1 MRHTLGRFLNTYG
14 LPVMLGVLASVFI
27 AVNPAFLSLE
37 NFRTLIE
44 QNAALAIIAVG
55 MTFAVISRNIDLA
68 PGSFIA
74 LTGVVIGLVFSSTG
88 NIVVGVACGLIAA
101 LALDVFNGLLIAKVK
116 LDPLI
121 VTLAAW
127 IWARGLAISLTKAN
141 SIVIRDP
148 FLEWMAGAQV
158 IGISPPMMLAALAF
172 AMGAFVLNRTR
183 LGRYVRAI
191 GGDERAAIQAG
202 IDTTRY
208 KVILFALLGVLVW
221 VAALI
226 TLSRLGAAAP
236 DAAYGIEL
244 DAIVAVII
252 GGTPFA
258 GGEGSIRRTLFGVLF
273 IAILNNGLSTLGMRD
288 AYFFALKG
296 ATILLALSLEV
307 LSRRL
312 LKGEA
317 LSYAQ

>member
-158 IGISPPMMLAALAF
+158 FGISPPMMLAALAF